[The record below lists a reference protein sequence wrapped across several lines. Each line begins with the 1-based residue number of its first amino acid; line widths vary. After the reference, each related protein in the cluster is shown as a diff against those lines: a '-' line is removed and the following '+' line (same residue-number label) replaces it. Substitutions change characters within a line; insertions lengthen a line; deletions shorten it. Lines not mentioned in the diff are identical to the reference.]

1 MKDVLKWIVYTGIF
15 AVPFL
20 TYYVA
25 NSNFFPFITGKNF
38 WFRIIVDITVVAW
51 MLLALYDAK
60 YRPKFSWI
68 FASFSVLLI
77 VMFFA
82 NLFGEHPLSSF
93 WSNFERMDGYVSLV
107 HTFLYMVVLGSVL
120 TTKKQWQ
127 YLFMTSLGVAFAV
140 ALYGLA
146 QYSGIIEGGSGRI
159 DSRLGNAAY
168 MAIYMFFHIF
178 IALWLFVESKNINL
192 KIVYGVLVPLFIY
205 VLIETGTRGTALGL
219 AVGVFVMCGYIGLF
233 GTQFRQFRK
242 YAIGGFVLL
251 ILVVT
256 GFIAGRD
263 SQLVQS
269 NPNLARIANIS
280 ISDLSIRFTIW
291 GMAWEGVKERPLLG
305 WGQSNFNYVFNK
317 YYDPKLYA
325 QEQWFDRS
333 HNIVFD
339 WLIAGG
345 FLGLMAYFSLF
356 AACIYY
362 LFVRPILNKD
372 DTSFSVLERG
382 ILLGILAGYVAHNFV
397 VFDNIVSYIFFA
409 MILGLIH
416 SRVSTPIPEI
426 EKAKVDEVI
435 IFQFATP
442 VLVAALI
449 GIIYFAHAPGMATA
463 KDIIRAIQQ
472 QDPKVRLEYFQKA
485 LDHHSFAQQE
495 VVEQLAQNAMGY
507 MRDQKVPADV
517 RKAWGA
523 VTEQEL
529 LQLAADKPGDAR
541 VHVFIGSYYRS
552 IGQYDKAAEQMALA
566 RQFSPKK
573 QAIIIQQGFVE
584 LSLTHNDKAFDFFK
598 EAFEEDT
605 RNLEAREY
613 YAGALFYINKPEEAI
628 ALMDSEAAKKRFAMS
643 DYLLSAANQTGQT
656 DFMIDLFKKRIEMT
670 LPTDKAAAQNWAT
683 LAFLYH
689 GKGDKENALQALSDG
704 MKQVPSFVPTATCI
718 SNNIKAGKDPQE
730 GCK

>member
-1 MKDVLKWIVYTGIF
+1 
-15 AVPFL
+15 
-20 TYYVA
+20 
-25 NSNFFPFITGKNF
+25 
-38 WFRIIVDITVVAW
+38 
-51 MLLALYDAK
+51 
-60 YRPKFSWI
+60 
-68 FASFSVLLI
+68 
-77 VMFFA
+77 
-82 NLFGEHPLSSF
+82 
-93 WSNFERMDGYVSLV
+93 
-107 HTFLYMVVLGSVL
+107 
-120 TTKKQWQ
+120 
-127 YLFMTSLGVAFAV
+127 
-140 ALYGLA
+140 
-146 QYSGIIEGGSGRI
+146 
-159 DSRLGNAAY
+159 
-168 MAIYMFFHIF
+168 
-178 IALWLFVESKNINL
+178 
-192 KIVYGVLVPLFIY
+192 
-205 VLIETGTRGTALGL
+205 
-219 AVGVFVMCGYIGLF
+219 
-233 GTQFRQFRK
+233 
-242 YAIGGFVLL
+242 
-251 ILVVT
+251 
-256 GFIAGRD
+256 
-263 SQLVQS
+263 
-269 NPNLARIANIS
+269 
-280 ISDLSIRFTIW
+280 
-291 GMAWEGVKERPLLG
+291 MAWEGVKERPLLG

-449 GIIYFAHAPGMATA
+449 GVIYFAHAPGMATA

-718 SNNIKAGKDPQE
+718 SNNIKAGKDPQV